1 MSDSLETTITLVKL
15 AKDGDADAL
24 NSLFQ
29 KYLERVHYLVRLRL
43 GKGLRKHLESQD
55 IVQEAMIR
63 GLKGFDRFEMQ
74 HEGAFLHW
82 LSKLVE
88 NVIRDKADFFNAAKR
103 SVLEDIP
110 LEGDEES
117 SSDALARVP
126 GKDPTPSTVLIRD
139 EQLLKLEKALEQ
151 ISDEYREVVLQR
163 EIEDLSFK
171 EIGENMK
178 RSEDAARMLYVRAKA
193 ELLKTLQAMA

>member
-1 MSDSLETTITLVKL
+1 MSDSLETTITLVRR
-15 AKDGDADAL
+15 AKDGDAEAL

-43 GKGLRKHLESQD
+43 GKGLRRYLESQD

-103 SVLEDIP
+103 SVSEDLP
-110 LEGDEES
+110 LENNDES
-117 SSDALARVP
+117 SIDALARLP
-126 GKDPTPSTVLIRD
+126 GNDPTPSTVLIRD
-139 EQLLKLEKALEQ
+139 EQLLKLENALEQ
-151 ISDEYREVVLQR
+151 LSEDYREAVLQR

-171 EIGENMK
+171 EIGENMN

-193 ELLKTLQAMA
+193 ELVKVLQAKM